1 MTFGTDIKA
10 LSEQMQFKRPALQI
24 ACSELIYDYMECR
37 QNKKVRAVG
46 YRKLVTRLL
55 SVSGVVH

>member
-1 MTFGTDIKA
+1 MSTK
-10 LSEQMQFKRPALQI
+10 Q
-24 ACSELIYDYMECR
+24 
-37 QNKKVRAVG
+37 KVRAVG